1 LDRLRP
7 PGISLWLENEP
18 NFWKLL
24 TWVLG
29 VFAVLKG
36 VRRPGTWPLTQA
48 EVDYSFGFT
57 KRGLQGEIFHGL
69 HLWNARPLGTVF
81 VVELALLFLLL
92 IILTSRSGL
101 VQQGGGWCIA
111 AAFASSY
118 SVTYITN
125 TIGYSEVLGAALALV
140 TLLVRDSRLRFLV
153 ASPVIAVGIL
163 IHEDF
168 LLLFVPFLLLSFFLD
183 GLVEATR
190 RRAWTAGF
198 ILSALAIALTL
209 LTSLAPSLPPE
220 QAHRMQA
227 SLMSKVDFPLRSEM
241 FRIFTLSLHDNLAIM
256 WQIGRHSYW
265 WWTEQL
271 VSLFVFG
278 PVLWLI
284 IRRCFRTLE
293 SVNQATGAIKFAV
306 LLSSL
311 APLSMH
317 LLGFDQMRWNALCV
331 LDAYVCLLIINMH
344 FQAANVPAD
353 RVERNIVILVIALNM
368 ASGYG
373 LLDADVVK
381 PYPFFPSAVKG
392 IVARHDGARMPL

>member
-1 LDRLRP
+1 MRLRS
-7 PGISLWLENEP
+7 ISHWLENET

-29 VFAVLKG
+29 AFAVLKG
-36 VRRPGTWPLTQA
+36 VRTPGTWPLTQA

-69 HLWNARPLGTVF
+69 HLWHARPIGIVF
-81 VVELALLFLLL
+81 AVELALLFLLL

-101 VQQGGGWCIA
+101 VQQANGWCIG

-118 SVTYITN
+118 SITYIAN
-125 TIGYSEVLGAALALV
+125 TIGYSEILGAALALI
-140 TLLVRDSRLRFLV
+140 TLLIRDPRLRFLLAV
-153 ASPVIAVGIL
+153 PVIAVGIL

-183 GLVEATR
+183 GVMGATR
-190 RRAWTAGF
+190 RRVWTAGF
-198 ILSALAIALTL
+198 VLGALAIAVTL
-209 LTSLAPSLPPE
+209 LTSLAPSLPPQ
-220 QAHRMQA
+220 QAFRMQT
-227 SLMSKVDFPLRSEM
+227 SLLSKVDFPLRIEM

-271 VSLFVFG
+271 ISLLVFG
-278 PVLWLI
+278 PVLGLI
-284 IRRCFRTLE
+284 IRRCFRTLA
-293 SVNQATGAIKFAV
+293 SVNQATGAIKLAV
-306 LLSSL
+306 LLSAL

-331 LDAYVCLLIINMH
+331 LDAYVCLLIINLH
-344 FQAANVPAD
+344 FRPGTVPAD
-353 RVERNIVILVIALNM
+353 RVERNLAILVVALNM

-373 LLDADVVK
+373 LLDAGVVN

-392 IVARHDGARMPL
+392 IVNRHDHVQMPL